1 MGRAQRLS
9 PKDAP
14 VGPLPNEH
22 SETQLNLLLGPYA
35 TLPSS
40 DGRDQEV
47 SIVQGILACV
57 FCEQWYPIRNSLPEL
72 LPGHLRRWNE
82 DRQWLE
88 GRRNKFAAAGL
99 EDVWAFLL
107 ANTKP
112 RKNEDLDPGSHY
124 KMAEMAVARR
134 ELPKAFFEPALSV
147 PFNPSRPNFSLDL
160 LARYITTVS
169 RLDCGVNGIV
179 FDLGVGYGWTT
190 EWLVRLGY
198 QGIGVDIARDYILA
212 GLPRMGSN
220 LPHLIVADV
229 ENIPLRK
236 DCVDAVLSFDAFH
249 HVPNR
254 QRAMKELA
262 RIMQAGAKMVLVEPG
277 KDHEC
282 HPQSVAVMQ
291 QHGILERGFDEKDLQ
306 NYILGTP
313 LGNIELHRSDTHP
326 HDIYTIKKAGV
337 FETNSVKPRNLLAE
351 IIVHPGNA
359 RIASGL
365 RPKLV
370 VTLINRGDT
379 IWLNESVDGFGEVYL
394 GASLYDANYR
404 LLLEEYARV
413 KLTRPLRPGNQVQ
426 LDCELPP
433 IIPAGSYIVEL
444 DMVVQ
449 GFLRFKDFAYQ
460 PTLWPLTVYGEG
472 SKQISGD
479 MLVSRSSPWI
489 LSNEIS
495 FSESS
500 QKPIL
505 GRKMK
510 VKMLIRSILAAWR
523 LLLTEGPGSFE
534 RKLLDYF
541 HKHFA

>member
-1 MGRAQRLS
+1 
-9 PKDAP
+9 
-14 VGPLPNEH
+14 
-22 SETQLNLLLGPYA
+22 
-35 TLPSS
+35 
-40 DGRDQEV
+40 
-47 SIVQGILACV
+47 
-57 FCEQWYPIRNSLPEL
+57 
-72 LPGHLRRWNE
+72 
-82 DRQWLE
+82 
-88 GRRNKFAAAGL
+88 L
-99 EDVWAFLL
+99 EDVWEFLL

-112 RKNEDLDPGSHY
+112 RKNEDLDPGAHY
-124 KMAEMAVARR
+124 KMAEMSVARR
-134 ELPKAFFEPALSV
+134 ELPKAFFEPGLSV

-198 QGIGVDIARDYILA
+198 QAIGVDIARDYILA
-212 GLPRMGSN
+212 GLPRMGSS

-229 ENIPLRK
+229 ENIPLRN

-277 KDHEC
+277 KAHEY

-291 QHGILERGFDEKDLQ
+291 QHGILERGFNKKDLQ

-313 LGNIELHRSDTHP
+313 LGNIEHHRSDTHP
-326 HDIYTIKKAGV
+326 HDIYTIKKAGI
-337 FETNSVKPRNLLAE
+337 FETNSVKPRRLLAE
-351 IIVHPGNA
+351 IIVQPGTS
-359 RIASGL
+359 RVASGL

-379 IWLNESVDGFGEVYL
+379 TWLNESVDGFGEVYL
-394 GASLYDANYR
+394 GASLYDANHR
-404 LLLEEYARV
+404 LLLEEYAKV

-426 LDCELPP
+426 LECELPP

-460 PTLWPLTVYGEG
+460 PALWFLTVYGERNNR
-472 SKQISGD
+472 ISD
-479 MLVSRSSPWI
+479 DLLVPATSPWI
-489 LSNEIS
+489 VSRELS
-495 FSESS
+495 FGESPERS
-500 QKPIL
+500 NSDGKTKDQRVVRLIL
-505 GRKMK
+505 TP
-510 VKMLIRSILAAWR
+510 WR
-523 LLLTEGPGSFE
+523 LLLTEGPRSFG
-534 RKLLDYF
+534 RKLLAYLKQ
-541 HKHFA
+541 HLT